1 MTSVSRF
8 WVLSEKNQG
17 WFPLLICHLKF
28 TRPKVDKSE
37 GAGSTLRPD
46 PCLGA
51 QEGSMMMMM
60 SRHENDDDGDD
71 VDDDDDG
78 GGCCYRNEGVLKVVV
93 AMSADKG

>member
-1 MTSVSRF
+1 MV
-8 WVLSEKNQG
+8 
-17 WFPLLICHLKF
+17 CHLKF
-28 TRPKVDKSE
+28 TRPKVDKSD

-51 QEGSMMMMM
+51 QDDDDD
-60 SRHENDDDGDD
+60 ENDDDGDSD
-71 VDDDDDG
+71 QVDDDEDG